1 MTDRRTVLRALL
13 RQDLP
18 SFTAKCFATLEPGR
32 AFRDNW
38 HIHHIG
44 WQLKRVADGEVR
56 RLAITIPP
64 RHLKS
69 ICVTVAYT
77 AWAMGHDPGLKVLA
91 VSYSDELAHLHATAF
106 RTVVESPWY
115 RDLFPKFEVARA
127 RKSEVATTA
136 HGFRYAASV
145 GGSILGRGADLIV
158 VDDPIKAQAAL
169 SAAERRRV
177 KEFWDNTLYTRL
189 NDKGRGAIVIVM
201 QRLHDDDLVGHV
213 TRKEAWEVARI
224 PAIETED
231 REYRVGPGEGDVHLR
246 RAGDVIDPGRENAT
260 VLEQVRRTLGSMGFA
275 AQYQQ
280 DPVPPDG
287 NAVRREWL
295 RFYDAEPADGF
306 DLVVA
311 SWDTASTLGEASD
324 WSVGTVWGL
333 KGADVYLLD
342 VVRGAVRGTRAAP
355 THRSHDA
362 PPRGGGDAD
371 REDRHRTGD
380 TPGDAVA
387 QPGAT
392 DPLAA
397 SLRQGGAAVGAGTEV
412 RGWASAATPRGAMAG
427 HVHVGAAGFSER
439 GARRP
444 GRQYLPGAELAVTQD
459 CPRRAAGPA
468 GPHAAARSGLEA
480 AGRAAVGAHERGLH
494 APRPAPRCS
503 ARAGMGG
510 DLPLAPGAPQ

>member
-115 RDLFPKFEVARA
+115 RDLFPKFEVARV

-246 RAGDVIDPGRENAT
+246 RAGKVIDPGREDAG

-295 RFYDAEPADGF
+295 RFYDAAPAEGF
-306 DLVVA
+306 DLVVV

-333 KGADVYLLD
+333 KGADIYLLD
-342 VVRGAVRGTRAAP
+342 VIRGRFEVPELRRRIEATTLHHQAEATLVEQTDIGRAVVQEIRLHSPVRPILQRPFFDKEARLLAQAPKFEAGQVLLPREAPWLADYMSELLAFPNGAHDDQVDSTSQALNWLSPRIARGVPPVRPNPKRPLGALLRP
-355 THRSHDA
+355 
-362 PPRGGGDAD
+362 
-371 REDRHRTGD
+371 
-380 TPGDAVA
+380 
-387 QPGAT
+387 PGAQ
-392 DPLAA
+392 
-397 SLRQGGAAVGAGTEV
+397 S
-412 RGWASAATPRGAMAG
+412 
-427 HVHVGAAGFSER
+427 
-439 GARRP
+439 
-444 GRQYLPGAELAVTQD
+444 
-459 CPRRAAGPA
+459 
-468 GPHAAARSGLEA
+468 
-480 AGRAAVGAHERGLH
+480 
-494 APRPAPRCS
+494 
-503 ARAGMGG
+503 
-510 DLPLAPGAPQ
+510 